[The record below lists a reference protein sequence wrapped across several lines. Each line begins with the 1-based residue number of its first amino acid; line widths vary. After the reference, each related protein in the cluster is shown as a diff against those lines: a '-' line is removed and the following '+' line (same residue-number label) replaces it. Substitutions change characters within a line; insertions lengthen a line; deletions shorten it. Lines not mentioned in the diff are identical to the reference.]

1 MIKIK
6 VKQRR
11 KIIILLLIVN
21 VLSIQKSRKM
31 NKLFLIIPEV
41 LFFFFLP
48 NMKTIMKREKHGESQ
63 KSQEMII
70 IIAWEDIFSLF

>member
-21 VLSIQKSRKM
+21 VLSIKKSRKM

-41 LFFFFLP
+41 LFFFLP

-63 KSQEMII
+63 KSQEIII